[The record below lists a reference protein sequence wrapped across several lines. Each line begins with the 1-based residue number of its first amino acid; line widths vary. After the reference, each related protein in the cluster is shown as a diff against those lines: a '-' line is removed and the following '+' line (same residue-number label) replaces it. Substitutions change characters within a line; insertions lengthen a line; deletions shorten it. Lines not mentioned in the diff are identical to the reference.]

1 MKLKCLG
8 VRYKFFMF
16 SLLRLL
22 DEKSKKEKKKK
33 KNHTLLHGVI
43 IQMVF

>member
-22 DEKSKKEKKKK
+22 DEKSKKEKSHFTSWGYNTNGFLMTK
-33 KNHTLLHGVI
+33 
-43 IQMVF
+43 